1 MSCTVFK
8 STNTVDQSINV
19 FPPVGYVSNVRI
31 VRNQD
36 VENGDIFKFRND
48 NPKEFKVV
56 GGTLTCASLGIID
69 PVTEGIF
76 NPAMEVTLKLDAGR
90 DYAYLSWKDKDRI
103 LGFDPPD
110 GSTFFGAYPDY
121 SLGVHTEAPNIINGL
136 CIKMGSYNQRVSSW
150 DMSEVTDAAYT
161 FAAAVNFDRE
171 INWNA
176 PKLLS
181 IDHLLMNAAKFNK
194 NLNITA
200 AKPTN
205 VSFMF
210 QGAASFNSKLNIDT
224 SNCSD
229 FTGMFL
235 GASKFNQQLTGI
247 DFSKALFMSRL
258 LNYATS
264 FNQSVDFGNTL
275 LLQEAYYIFADSNF
289 NASIKFNAPVL
300 QNASGWF
307 SNNPKF
313 NNTIT
318 GSFRSVVNMEFFFW
332 NASSFNKPIND
343 WDIRNVLTFQGFMQ
357 GATSFN
363 QDLSLWPA
371 KFNVNSNIA
380 DVSAAPN
387 WSTENYDQYLNAL
400 WLDVGTTRQTAWAN
414 GTSPKAVYAAA
425 KRSAASQAAVS
436 GLIGAGW
443 TIVDGG
449 LV

>member
-19 FPPVGYVSNVRI
+19 FPPKGYVSNVRI

-121 SLGVHTEAPNIINGL
+121 SLGVHTDGATTINGI
-136 CIKMGSYNQRVSSW
+136 CMRIGSFNQRVNSW
-150 DMSEVTDAAYT
+150 DVSQVEDAGYC
-161 FAAAVNFDRE
+161 FANATNFDRE
-171 INWNA
+171 VNWDA

-181 IDHLLMNAAKFNK
+181 INNLLMGTAKFNK
-194 NLNITA
+194 DITIRS

-205 VSFMF
+205 ISFMLN
-210 QGAASFNSKLNIDT
+210 GAASFNSKLNIDT
-224 SNCSD
+224 SECDNFSN
-229 FTGMFL
+229 ML
-235 GASKFNQQLTGI
+235 AGAKKFNQPLTNFNFG
-247 DFSKALFMSRL
+247 KAVFLNNFL
-258 LNYATS
+258 LGAAS
-264 FNQSVDFGNTL
+264 FNQTVEFGNMPNL
-275 LLQEAYYIFADSNF
+275 VEAYYLFAESAF
-289 NASIKFNAPVL
+289 NKPIKFNAPNL
-300 QNASGWF
+300 RDASGWF
-307 SNNPKF
+307 SYNKAF

-318 GSFRSVVNMEFFFW
+318 GSFRSVVSMAYFFW
-332 NASSFNKPIND
+332 YATSFNQPIND
-343 WDIRNVLTFQGFMQ
+343 WDIRNVSNFEGFIR

-363 QDLSLWPA
+363 QDLSAWPA
-371 KFNVNSNIA
+371 KFNVNANMA
-380 DVSAAPN
+380 DVSSAPN
-387 WSTENYDQYLNAL
+387 WSTENYDKYLNAL
-400 WLDVGTTRQTAWAN
+400 WLDVGTTRRNEWAN
-414 GTSPKAVYAAA
+414 GTSPRVVLASA
-425 KRSAASQAAVS
+425 KRSAASQAAAS

-443 TIVDGG
+443 TIIDGG
-449 LV
+449 LA